1 MMEGISEKIALTGYS
16 RGAGCGCKIAPKV
29 LEEIIGKNFVRPDQK
44 LLVGN
49 DSKDDAAVYDLG
61 DGRALIA
68 TTDFFTPI
76 VDDAYDFGRI
86 AAANAISDV
95 YAMGGTPMLA
105 LAILGWPIEK
115 ISKTIANEVIEGA
128 KSICALA
135 GISIAGGHSIDSAEP
150 IFGLSVNGMVEI
162 KNLKKNN
169 TARPGDSI
177 FLTKPIGIGI
187 LTTAEKRKV
196 LRNEDT
202 GRAVTHMI
210 QLNSIGSK
218 LGRQKHVTSMTDVTG
233 FGLAGHLTEMA
244 DGSGT
249 TMEIEWNSVPVI
261 EGIGYYLSQRI
272 FPDATSRNWAA
283 YGPGISF
290 RKGVPVSEAFSL
302 LPDPQTNGGLLFTVK
317 EEGVREVQELL
328 KENGLENHIHPI
340 GRVIERT
347 DKRIQVV

>member
-1 MMEGISEKIALTGYS
+1 MMDATREKIGLTGYS
-16 RGAGCGCKIAPKV
+16 RAAGCGCKIPPKA
-29 LEEIIGKNFVRPDQK
+29 LEEIIGKSLVHPDHK

-49 DSKDDAAVYDLG
+49 HSNDDAAVYDIG
-61 DGRALIA
+61 AGRALIA

-95 YAMGGTPMLA
+95 YAMGGTPILA

-115 ISKTIANEVIEGA
+115 LSKTTANEVIEGA
-128 KSICALA
+128 KNICALA
-135 GISIAGGHSIDSAEP
+135 GIAIAGGHSIDSAEP
-150 IFGLSVNGMVEI
+150 IFGLAVNGIIDI
-162 KNLKKNN
+162 KHLKKNN
-169 TARPGDSI
+169 TALPGDVI

-187 LTTAEKRKV
+187 LTTAEKRNA
-196 LRNEDT
+196 LRHEDT
-202 GRAVTHMI
+202 GRAVTQMI

-218 LGRQKHVTSMTDVTG
+218 LGLLENVTSMTDVTG

-244 DGSGT
+244 EGSET
-249 TMEIEWNSVPVI
+249 TMEIEWSNVPII

-272 FPDATSRNWAA
+272 FPDATSRNWSS
-283 YGPGISF
+283 YGTGISF

-317 EEGVREVQELL
+317 EEGVIEVQELL
-328 KENGLENHIHPI
+328 KQNGLQNHISPI
-340 GRVIERT
+340 GRVIEKT
-347 DKRIQVV
+347 DKRVQVV